1 MTCAVVRAASW
12 ADRARRGVVAAGF
25 LTALLAPVGPPAY
38 ADEISCDVTAA
49 AEPGEDQDPGS
60 RAASSVLQR
69 LRISEAH
76 ELATGRGITVA
87 VVDDGISTRPVG
99 GAPSPLAGTD
109 AIPIQP
115 ADGRT
120 LKGEVIGN
128 HGTIVAG
135 LIAGG
140 DVRWRKDR
148 DPLGIAP
155 DASLVSV
162 RVADVE
168 NASDPDE
175 AVELT
180 VDSVIRGL
188 RWVADNAEARSIG
201 VVNVSLRVE
210 PTPAQGAAL
219 ERAVR
224 DLLAED
230 VVIVAAA
237 GNRATDEDGS
247 TAPDPDGDEDV
258 LPADYPFPGV
268 ISVGLQV
275 PAGVDQETVAAPN
288 RSIDVVAPVDGAIS
302 VLANGSTCTIGASEA
317 ATSWSTAEVAGVA
330 ALLRERYPRD
340 NAAQIEAR
348 IKATATGS
356 LRSHSRWTGYG
367 TVQPLEALTRTLA
380 PAADGEL
387 PTLAAGPANTD
398 PIRVDP
404 APDDPYVP
412 VRRAF
417 VWWGVFAGSALVIA
431 LLLRPL
437 VRRTR

>member
-1 MTCAVVRAASW
+1 MRPAAQLVGRALT
-12 ADRARRGVVAAGF
+12 VTGF
-25 LTALLAPVGPPAY
+25 LVALLAPVGAPAY
-38 ADEISCDVTAA
+38 ADELSCDVTTS

-60 RAASSVLQR
+60 KAANSVLEQ
-69 LRISEAH
+69 LRIPDAH
-76 ELATGRGITVA
+76 ELATGRGVTVA
-87 VVDDGISTRPVG
+87 VVDDGISTRSVG
-99 GAPSPLAGTD
+99 GAPSPLGGTE
-109 AIPIQP
+109 AIAIQP

-120 LKGEVIGN
+120 LKDEVIGN
-128 HGTIVAG
+128 HGTIIAG

-140 DVRWRKDR
+140 KVQWRKGR
-148 DPLGIAP
+148 PPLGVAP
-155 DASLVSV
+155 DASLISV

-168 NASDPDE
+168 DASDPDE

-188 RWVADNAEARSIG
+188 RWVADNARARKIG

-219 ERAVR
+219 ERVVR

-237 GNRATDEDGS
+237 GNLEADDDGNVS
-247 TAPDPDGDEDV
+247 PDPDGDEDV
-258 LPADYPFPGV
+258 LPADYPLPGV
-268 ISVGLQV
+268 VSVGLRV
-275 PAGVDQETVAAPN
+275 PAGVDQQTAAAPN
-288 RSIDVVAPVDGAIS
+288 TSIDVVAPVDGAVS
-302 VLANGSTCTIGASEA
+302 VLASGSTCTIAANEA
-317 ATSWSTAEVAGVA
+317 ATSWATAEVSGVV
-330 ALLRERYPRD
+330 ALLRERYPSD
-340 NAAQIEAR
+340 NPAQIEAR
-348 IKATATGS
+348 LKATATGS

-367 TVQPLEALTRTLA
+367 TVQPIEALTRDLA
-380 PAADGEL
+380 PSADGDL

-417 VWWGVFAGSALVIA
+417 LWWGVFAGSALVLA

-437 VRRTR
+437 VRKPR